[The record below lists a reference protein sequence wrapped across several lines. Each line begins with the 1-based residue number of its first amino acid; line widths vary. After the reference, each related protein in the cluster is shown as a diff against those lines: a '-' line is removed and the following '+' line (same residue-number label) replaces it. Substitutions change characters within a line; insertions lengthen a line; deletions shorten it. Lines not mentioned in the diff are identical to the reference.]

1 MTRRIK
7 KELKQF
13 FETQPLTDAEKT
25 FILGC
30 ISAQQQ
36 HPQLTSRQWQIVCDI
51 ESRYKY
57 GKSK

>member
-13 FETQPLTDAEKT
+13 FETQALTDAEKT

-30 ISAQQQ
+30 IAAQQQ
-36 HPQLTSRQWQIVCDI
+36 HPQLTSRQWGIVCDI
-51 ESRYKY
+51 ESRYKN